1 MANQSKQKTVQIVKD
16 YSARLFGFIRGKV
29 SSNEDAEDI
38 LQEVW
43 FQLSQSVN
51 VDEIEQI
58 SGWLFKVAKN
68 KIIDRH
74 RKKKPDS
81 LDDYD
86 PEEEG
91 ISFVKQ
97 ILLTD
102 FDDPETEYL
111 REIFWKELFA
121 ALEELPRKQREVY
134 IQNELEDK
142 TLQQIADETD
152 EKLKTIISRKGYA
165 VKHLR
170 KRLFTLYEEFFEY
183 WYKNKTI
190 NKLNDD
196 EKKKIC
202 MFFDCTLY
210 HIRVGTDCDAVVE
223 CHIARL
229 APPELHLFLA
239 SAGIIDFMQ
248 NTLWRLPWI

>member
-183 WYKNKTI
+183 
-190 NKLNDD
+190 
-196 EKKKIC
+196 
-202 MFFDCTLY
+202 
-210 HIRVGTDCDAVVE
+210 
-223 CHIARL
+223 
-229 APPELHLFLA
+229 
-239 SAGIIDFMQ
+239 
-248 NTLWRLPWI
+248 